1 MNNFFDMFRISTNS
15 SHSST
20 RFLMGSDRVSSVS
33 SQVSMNDILNNRS
46 KEAGSL
52 LFKAAKEND
61 VNLLKKLIGEDVDPS
76 IKGALGE
83 NVLHVAA
90 LYNHRQAAVTL
101 LDAYPFLLNK
111 PMESEMYQG
120 ETALHIA
127 VVNQNV
133 SMVKEFLA
141 RKADTEHAC
150 AFGKFFAP
158 GKTRKFYYGE
168 YVLSFAV
175 CIGNEKIIK
184 LLVESGAPLHSRD
197 KQGNTALHMLALHP
211 NRVMACRIY
220 EFMIS
225 LIPSETILHLEKI
238 ENNYGFTPLKL
249 AASEGNLKMFE
260 YFMERKKKPY
270 CVFGP
275 VSSSLYDLT
284 GIDSYD
290 DKQSVLDIIC
300 SSKNNEARLLLE
312 VTPVKELMH
321 FKWVKYGSK
330 FFLLW
335 TFLYISYTVL
345 LTICCLQRPLK
356 KADTPPDKLTIKV
369 TKPLWE
375 AYSTRMDFLR
385 LAGEIVVVLGAF
397 FIIATEIPRI
407 YRKGLSHLFGTTI
420 TGGPFHTIMVLCA
433 CLIVINMILR
443 ICSLDGETVVLP
455 LALVCAW
462 SNVIYFAR
470 GSSHLGP
477 LCIMIQKMILG
488 DLLRF
493 CIILITVVIGFSA
506 AFDVHF
512 QALNTT
518 LCPIFRDFPFTMFT
532 VFQLMMGLTDLP
544 GPPAVKFPDFVIIL
558 YMVYMFFAFILLL
571 NLLIALMGDTHF
583 RVTGKRKALWKAQ
596 IAATT
601 LLMERNIPGWIWR
614 RSGTPGEV
622 LGLEEG
628 KWYLR
633 VEEKNENFRSGKGAV
648 EESEDDPSVANAWN
662 LLHSN
667 MTGNLRKKILIAN
680 T

>member
-20 RFLMGSDRVSSVS
+20 RFLMDSGRLSTVSSNVT
-33 SQVSMNDILNNRS
+33 MNDILNNRS

-52 LFKAAKEND
+52 LFKAAREN
-61 VNLLKKLIGEDVDPS
+61 NIELLKKLIGEDVDPS

-90 LYNHRQAAVTL
+90 LYNNRQAAVTL

-133 SMVKEFLA
+133 SMVKELLA
-141 RKADTEHAC
+141 RKADIENAC
-150 AFGKFFAP
+150 AVGKFFAP
-158 GKTRKFYYGE
+158 GKSRNFYYGE

-211 NRVMACRIY
+211 NRVMACKIY
-220 EFMIS
+220 DFMIS
-225 LIPSETILHLEKI
+225 LIPCEIILRLEKI
-238 ENNYGFTPLKL
+238 ENNCGFTPLKL

-260 YFMERKKKPY
+260 YFMEKRKKPY

-300 SSKNNEARLLLE
+300 SSKKNDARILLE
-312 VTPVKELMH
+312 LTPVKELMH
-321 FKWVKYGSK
+321 YKWKKYGSK

-335 TFLYISYTVL
+335 TFLYVSYTVL
-345 LTICCLQRPLK
+345 LTICCLHRPLK
-356 KADTPPDKLTIKV
+356 PADSPLDQITIKV
-369 TKPLWE
+369 SKTLRE
-375 AYSTRMDFLR
+375 AYATRMDFLR
-385 LAGEIVVVLGAF
+385 LAGEIIVVLGAF
-397 FIIATEIPRI
+397 FIIALEIPRI
-407 YRKGLSHLFGTTI
+407 YRRGLAHLFGTTI
-420 TGGPFHTIMVLCA
+420 TGGPFHTIMTLCA
-433 CLIVINMILR
+433 CFIVIAMILR
-443 ICSLDGETVVLP
+443 IFSLDGESVVLP

-462 SNVIYFAR
+462 CNVIYFAR

-493 CIILITVVIGFSA
+493 CMILILVVIGFSA

-518 LCPIFRDFPFTMFT
+518 LCPIFRDFPFTLFT

-583 RVTGKRKALWKAQ
+583 RVTGKRKSLWKAQ
-596 IAATT
+596 IATTT
-601 LLMERNIPGWIWR
+601 LLMERNIPRWLWP
-614 RSGTPGEV
+614 RSGTPGDV

-633 VEEKNENFRSGKGAV
+633 VEEKNENFRSGNREM
-648 EESEDDPSVANAWN
+648 EESDGDPSVANAWN

-667 MTGNLRKKILIAN
+667 MTTNLRKKVLISGS
-680 T
+680 